1 MKKVKEVFVIF
12 NPYDN
17 GYYDGYGYFRG
28 ILFSKKYAEKEMAV
42 SEMEKILDRSSGQT
56 FLKIESFNTFSW
68 NQG

>member
-28 ILFSKKYAEKEMAV
+28 ILFSKTYTEKEVAI
-42 SEMEKILDRSSGQT
+42 SDMEKILDSSSGKT
-56 FLKIESFNTFSW
+56 FLKIESFNIFS
-68 NQG
+68 

>member
-42 SEMEKILDRSSGQT
+42 SEMEKNFRSFKWT
-56 FLKIESFNTFSW
+56 NFLED
-68 NQG
+68 

>member
-28 ILFSKKYAEKEMAV
+28 ILFSKTYTEKEVAI
-42 SEMEKILDRSSGQT
+42 SDMEKILDNSSGKT
-56 FLKIESFNTFSW
+56 FLRIESYNTFF
-68 NQG
+68 

>member
-42 SEMEKILDRSSGQT
+42 SEME
-56 FLKIESFNTFSW
+56 
-68 NQG
+68 

>member
-42 SEMEKILDRSSGQT
+42 SEMEIQKILPET
-56 FLKIESFNTFSW
+56 IKIEF
-68 NQG
+68 

>member
-42 SEMEKILDRSSGQT
+42 SEMEKILDRSMLTCRELINSR
-56 FLKIESFNTFSW
+56 SFEVEMS
-68 NQG
+68 